1 MLREILQELEYN
13 NPPMDN
19 AKAVQGATQV
29 ATHSRSTN
37 ESKAGQA
44 QETIHFS
51 GKNLDSF
58 EAFCHLPNVM
68 LTAIILYGISQTF
81 LLENMYV
88 PCH

>member
-29 ATHSRSTN
+29 DTYSRSTN

-51 GKNLDSF
+51 RKNLDSF
-58 EAFCHLPNVM
+58 EAFCPYLQNVM
-68 LTAIILYGISQTF
+68 LTVIIF
-81 LLENMYV
+81 V
-88 PCH
+88 